1 MLPRDRR
8 RSLANEW
15 HHFILSNYADV
26 VSKQAAGTVIHDE
39 FLNYR
44 HCSVPLTE
52 FFVIDATTT
61 EAAIIALQDGEQ
73 TCVLNFASYCN
84 PGGGFLNGTMAQEEA
99 LCRSSTLYEVLTEQE
114 DKFYNSNVSTS
125 QNKYSDEIMRIVRQR
140 LGLNAF
146 DTSKDSLINE
156 MDKGEI
162 FDHVCKWEGFVG
174 YSDTIKGWVLDIYG
188 VDLDDYDS

>member
-1 MLPRDRR
+1 MTNSERIRKIGKIFMDAGLGFG
-8 RSLANEW
+8 S
-15 HHFILSNYADV
+15 
-26 VSKQAAGTVIHDE
+26 VSDH
-39 FLNYR
+39 
-44 HCSVPLTE
+44 E
-52 FFVIDATTT
+52 FFDKLSDD
-61 EAAIIALQDGEQ
+61 E
-73 TCVLNFASYCN
+73 LNDSAKVS
-84 PGGGFLNGTMAQEEA
+84 EA
-99 LCRSSTLYEVLTEQE
+99 LKQLNE
-114 DKFYNSNVSTS
+114 YNSNVSTS